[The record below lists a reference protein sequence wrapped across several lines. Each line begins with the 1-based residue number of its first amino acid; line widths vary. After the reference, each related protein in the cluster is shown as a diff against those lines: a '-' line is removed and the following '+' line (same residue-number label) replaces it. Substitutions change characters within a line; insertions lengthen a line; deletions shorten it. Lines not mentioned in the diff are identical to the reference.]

1 VQVSHFKLK
10 IIKLVLVLL
19 WSFQTMFKFLSP
31 NIGKISFLIAILTW
45 LSLLFVDITRI
56 FGMMNQIES
65 GVAPEISYVLQ
76 VTFFIMVYLFFNYSI
91 SQNEKNDF
99 LNLIWRGAS
108 TGLLALGISLLIRG
122 FYAMLGDSK
131 LAADILLR
139 NFFYHVNFAL
149 TTLFLVSCT
158 LLWKR
163 LILYQKTKNVVQQW
177 QAFEI
182 LLLVAMFFV
191 FFNQNTLD
199 YSFLFGLVFISIF
212 SISLSIN
219 LKWIPYLTF
228 KEKWKS
234 ILFLFIILVTSTY
247 LFIQVLS
254 YSDTDLIPVNLT
266 DNLFLIGLFAF
277 VFIYSLFS
285 FLVTLFNL
293 PTSSVFEQKLI
304 EAINFQRLS
313 QSIKPGENENQVLD
327 ILIDSSMSASYAD
340 AGWLEMISPDEEL
353 TFIQERFINK
363 KSIKEL
369 HDLILS
375 NKAFQKSKSQRTDS
389 ENKVIQDKI
398 NHNIYKSALVAPLV
412 VNQEM
417 IGRLILV
424 KEVKDGFNKEMVNI
438 ISTFVGQACISV
450 ENYRLLNEA
459 IKNERYKEEL
469 KIAQRVQRSLLPD
482 KLHHDETFEICGF
495 SVAADEVGGD
505 YYETKQLQEHTFAL
519 IIGDV
524 SGKGTSA
531 AFNMSQ
537 MKGIFHSL
545 VQKHSQPKEFMSLAN
560 SALGECL
567 EKNHFITTSYFVIE
581 TKERKITF
589 SRAGHCP
596 TLYYNH
602 KKKKA
607 DYLSID
613 GMGLGILRN
622 NLFDNYVHEKTFQY
636 DQGDVLV
643 LYTDGIVEAKNDK
656 SVEYG
661 YDRLKQAVQKF
672 ADLSSQEIQKMII
685 QDVFSFIGK
694 NRIADDDYSLM
705 VVKFKQ

>member
-1 VQVSHFKLK
+1 ML
-10 IIKLVLVLL
+10 
-19 WSFQTMFKFLSP
+19 KFLSP
-31 NIGKISFLIAILTW
+31 NIGKVSFLIAILAW
-45 LSLLFVDITRI
+45 LALLFVDITRI

-65 GVAPEISYVLQ
+65 GVVPEVSYILQ
-76 VTFFIMVYLFFNYSI
+76 VVFFIMVYIFYNYSI
-91 SQNEKNDF
+91 TKNEKNEF

-122 FYAMLGDSK
+122 FYGILGDSR
-131 LAADILLR
+131 LALDPLLR
-139 NFFYHVNFAL
+139 NFFYHINFAM
-149 TTLFLVSCT
+149 TSLFLISCT

-163 LILYQKTKNVVQQW
+163 LILYQKTKKVVQQW

-182 LLLVAMFFV
+182 LLLISMFFV

-199 YSFLFGLVFISIF
+199 YSFLFGLVFLNIF
-212 SISLSIN
+212 SISLAIN

-234 ILFLFIILVTSTY
+234 ILFFSIILISSSY
-247 LFIQVLS
+247 LFFQVLS
-254 YSDTDLIPVNLT
+254 YSDADQIPVNLT
-266 DNLFLIGLFAF
+266 DNLLLIGLFAF

-293 PTSSVFEQKLI
+293 PTSSVFEQKLV

-340 AGWLEMISPDEEL
+340 GGWLETSNKEGKL
-353 TFIQERFINK
+353 TLIQERFIDK
-363 KSIKEL
+363 KNLGQVKEL
-369 HDLILS
+369 IADS
-375 NKAFQKSKSQRTDS
+375 KALQHNNTYRKEEESKVFQ
-389 ENKVIQDKI
+389 VKI
-398 NHNIYKSALVAPLV
+398 NHNLYKSALVAPLL
-412 VNQEM
+412 VNQEL
-417 IGRLILV
+417 IGRLVLV
-424 KEVKDGFNKEMVNI
+424 KEVKDGFNKEMLNI

-450 ENYRLLNEA
+450 ENYRLLNDA

-469 KIAQRVQRSLLPD
+469 KIAQRVQESLLPD
-482 KLHHDETFEICGF
+482 KLHHDESFEISAF
-495 SVAADEVGGD
+495 SAAADEVGGD
-505 YYETKQLQEHTFAL
+505 YYETKQLDDHTFVL

-537 MKGIFHSL
+537 MKGVFHSL
-545 VQKHSQPKEFMSLAN
+545 VQTHSNPKDFMILAN
-560 SALGECL
+560 NALSECL
-567 EKNHFITTSYFVIE
+567 EKNHFITTAYYLINTNS
-581 TKERKITF
+581 KKITY

-602 KKKKA
+602 RKQETY
-607 DYLSID
+607 YLSID

-622 NLFDNYVHEKTFQY
+622 KLYEKYVHEKTFQFGS
-636 DQGDVLV
+636 GDVLV
-643 LYTDGIVEAKNDK
+643 LITDGIVEAKDGNG
-656 SVEYG
+656 VEFG
-661 YDRLKQAVQKF
+661 YERLKTVVDENKN
-672 ADLSSQEIQKMII
+672 LNSKEIQDTII
-685 QDVFSFIGK
+685 QEVYKFIGK

-705 VVKFKQ
+705 VVKFK